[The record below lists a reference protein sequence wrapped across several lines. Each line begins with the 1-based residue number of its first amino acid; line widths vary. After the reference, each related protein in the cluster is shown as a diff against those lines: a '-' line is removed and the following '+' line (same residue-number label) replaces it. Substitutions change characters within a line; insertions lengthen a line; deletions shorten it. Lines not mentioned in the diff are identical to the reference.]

1 MQVNTYPYLHMDL
14 TSIFLSSIV
23 YFDLF
28 IVCWLNPS
36 LLYFGIFVIFHPRQK
51 EHDRSLY
58 HHSLASPN
66 SSLVCCGVSHLPARG
81 LLTII
86 ISIR

>member
-14 TSIFLSSIV
+14 ISILLPSNL

-36 LLYFGIFVIFHPRQK
+36 LLYFGMFVIFHPGQK
-51 EHDRSLY
+51 QHDRSLY
-58 HHSLASPN
+58 I
-66 SSLVCCGVSHLPARG
+66 
-81 LLTII
+81 TIHWPRQI
-86 ISIR
+86 AVLYVVA

>member
-1 MQVNTYPYLHMDL
+1 MQVNTYPYLHMAL
-14 TSIFLSSIV
+14 INILLSSNV

-36 LLYFGIFVIFHPRQK
+36 LLYFGIFVIFHPGQK